1 MAKTVCNRP
10 TIWLPGLDPQNELC
24 LQKYSNFW
32 PPLCLQNLFC
42 LSTTLSHFL
51 TPLPLLRE
59 RHICSAP
66 LSKST
71 YQWTRLKRSFEFL
84 LFTQMC
90 FDISLDHAFVR
101 RGSCFTSCF
110 SKTKTRW
117 HDWSQSFS
125 HFLHVLLSLIN
136 LVTEALGEFLLLGRW
151 LNTFTFP
158 PLTELV

>member
-1 MAKTVCNRP
+1 MINIKPRLYP
-10 TIWLPGLDPQNELC
+10 TLVAALLVRISWVNIYCLPT
-24 LQKYSNFW
+24 
-32 PPLCLQNLFC
+32 NLR
-42 LSTTLSHFL
+42 HFL
-51 TPLPLLRE
+51 TPIPLLSE
-59 RHICSAP
+59 RHISPAP

-151 LNTFTFP
+151 LNTFTACGHTGLCRKKGLFC
-158 PLTELV
+158 